1 MDKNQE
7 KLKPEYSPE
16 TISKEFKDLFAQ
28 VCDLTRIKAIKNPAK
43 DTNRPW
49 SSAKLSLPS

>member
-43 DTNRPW
+43 DTNLPW